1 MKKERELSPWRRGD
15 DGAKRAG
22 KPQTCYRREGEE
34 NSGKEPYEGGTR
46 SGEVAVAVS
55 SSTMEQMAMR
65 FQGLAGNMYHEP
77 INDSGWRK
85 MLKRCRFRCRGRP
98 PNGQLQAAC
107 TSNAVCVGLWL
118 IAAAKTTSTSA
129 LTCLVTEPTIE
140 FLFI

>member
-1 MKKERELSPWRRGD
+1 MGRRSGTSLAAVGLDPDNEKERELSPWRRGD

-22 KPQTCYRREGEE
+22 KPQTCYKREGEKI
-34 NSGKEPYEGGTR
+34 SGKEPYEGGAR

-77 INDSGWRK
+77 INDSGWRQ

-107 TSNAVCVGLWL
+107 TSNVVCVVLG
-118 IAAAKTTSTSA
+118 SG
-129 LTCLVTEPTIE
+129 
-140 FLFI
+140 